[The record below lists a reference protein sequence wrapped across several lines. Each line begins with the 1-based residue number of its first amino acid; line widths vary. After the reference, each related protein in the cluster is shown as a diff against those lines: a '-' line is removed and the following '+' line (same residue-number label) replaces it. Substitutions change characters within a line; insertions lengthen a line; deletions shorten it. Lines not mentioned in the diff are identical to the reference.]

1 MRNRPLH
8 ALLLVITLVMA
19 SCRDVTPK
27 KSSLR
32 ILCGSSMAQ
41 PIQEIG
47 DQFAKSQGVEVIYD
61 LGGSETLLPRVL
73 ADAPGD
79 VFVCHDP
86 FEEKVKAAGK
96 LAGTATV
103 ACLRPVLLVRPGNPQ
118 AIQSIADLARPGLKI
133 GIGDPRYSTCGEM
146 FVQYLDQ
153 KGLREKVMANV
164 ALQAR
169 AHTEIAN
176 GMIAGPLDAIV
187 VWNFVAELYKGKV
200 QLIADDAT
208 YPPIRI
214 TILGL
219 TQSPNPAI
227 RNAFLETCRT
237 PAVGETFLRHG
248 YSPIPR

>member
-1 MRNRPLH
+1 
-8 ALLLVITLVMA
+8 
-19 SCRDVTPK
+19 
-27 KSSLR
+27 
-32 ILCGSSMAQ
+32 
-41 PIQEIG
+41 
-47 DQFAKSQGVEVIYD
+47 
-61 LGGSETLLPRVL
+61 
-73 ADAPGD
+73 
-79 VFVCHDP
+79 
-86 FEEKVKAAGK
+86 
-96 LAGTATV
+96 
-103 ACLRPVLLVRPGNPQ
+103 VLLVRPGNPQ

-200 QLIADDAT
+200 QLVADDAT

-227 RNAFLETCRT
+227 CNAFLETCRT